1 MVCEILQEMVTA
13 ANFEMVG
20 TAVVSIVSD
29 LDEETEQSTENL
41 KIIATLYENITNLV
55 ESGNITVTENVRN
68 IQSMVAAV

>member
-1 MVCEILQEMVTA
+1 MKLQEMVTA

-68 IQSMVAAV
+68 TQ

>member
-1 MVCEILQEMVTA
+1 MKLQEIVTA

-55 ESGNITVTENVRN
+55 ESGNITVTETVRN
-68 IQSMVAAV
+68 TQ